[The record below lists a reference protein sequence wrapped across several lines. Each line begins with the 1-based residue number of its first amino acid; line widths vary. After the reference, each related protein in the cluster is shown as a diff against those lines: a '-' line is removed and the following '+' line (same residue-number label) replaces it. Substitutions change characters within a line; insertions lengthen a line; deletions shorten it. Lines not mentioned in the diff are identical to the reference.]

1 MTSQRVERTWIRT
14 GSYGRFRGEWVK
26 GNPRSNS
33 WSRKKKSKRD
43 YKQIELTHRTCDYKK
58 RSSYPRELVTRI
70 ASGHNHS
77 GLGIPVSTLRAEA
90 LRSIFPDKSS
100 FSQLRVDPTYLG
112 RSKGLCSKGNRPV
125 SGTLSN
131 RAHGPYILW
140 VFSDTGWQFFQFMFV
155 FAGYGSIFQTAP

>member
-1 MTSQRVERTWIRT
+1 MC
-14 GSYGRFRGEWVK
+14 
-26 GNPRSNS
+26 
-33 WSRKKKSKRD
+33 D
-43 YKQIELTHRTCDYKK
+43 YKQ

-100 FSQLRVDPTYLG
+100 VSQLRVDPTYLG
-112 RSKGLCSKGNRPV
+112 RSKGLCSKGNRPF

-131 RAHGPYILW
+131 RVRTGLIFCGYSAIPDDN
-140 VFSDTGWQFFQFMFV
+140 FSSSCLYLQVMH
-155 FAGYGSIFQTAP
+155 GSISKQLLRFRILLMKQNFQTRHTASLFPSKTKMLSLYHHDSFNPDTQ